1 MEDIEDDEDNTTQ
14 STRTTLFRIGPV
26 EAIDWSDSNEEENSA
41 EACHAAAKGSYFA
54 FPFISVSDAI
64 GEFSSETEESVEEN
78 MVRMRAL
85 NHLVHLQSPSP
96 PVEERTGMVAMPPV
110 AQSSMSA
117 SFTSAHCKSRSSN
130 SAEKIK
136 IFLAIC

>member
-26 EAIDWSDSNEEENSA
+26 EAIDWSDSDEENTA
-41 EACHAAAKGSYFA
+41 KPCHAAAKGPYFA
-54 FPFISVSDAI
+54 FPFTSVSDAI

-78 MVRMRAL
+78 MVRMRVL
-85 NHLVHLQSPSP
+85 NLSVHLQSPSP
-96 PVEERTGMVAMPPV
+96 PVEERTGMIAMPPV

-117 SFTSAHCKSRSSN
+117 SFTSTHCQSRSSN
-130 SAEKIK
+130 NAEKIK